1 MAWRS
6 FAQSFFCTSPLEVL
20 SISAIEA
27 SKMLLHGNVRC
38 KHSQRQCGTVADS
51 FSHHSRSHPV
61 RSKDQHSHAAD
72 RLSQWKHAF
81 RRAVFSRQATTVMAA
96 V

>member
-6 FAQSFFCTSPLEVL
+6 CAESFFCTSPLEVL

-38 KHSQRQCGTVADS
+38 KHSQRQCQTVADS
-51 FSHHSRSHPV
+51 FSHHARSHPA
-61 RSKDQHSHAAD
+61 RSKSQLSHAAD
-72 RLSQWKHAF
+72 RLSQ
-81 RRAVFSRQATTVMAA
+81 
-96 V
+96 